1 MKQSKSSTSIPRRVT
16 VLANIYL
23 FILIMT
29 VIVAS
34 MCIVCAL
41 LFLFLGNTE
50 ALTLMRSE
58 LRVAT
63 SPSVQTKTSPS
74 DRVHSCLLLYRG

>member
-1 MKQSKSSTSIPRRVT
+1 
-16 VLANIYL
+16 
-23 FILIMT
+23 MT

-50 ALTLMRSE
+50 ALALMRSE

-74 DRVHSCLLLYRG
+74 DRVHSCLLLYRGLTGIRDLMLACSRPDRTMYQW